1 MLLMTKLNQMIK
13 GLMPKQHAK
22 QRVIG
27 VIPSRYAS
35 TRLPG
40 KPLKDIAGLPMIIH
54 VLKRA
59 QMSTVLDEVI
69 VATDDERI
77 LEMVE
82 AHGGKAIMT
91 SASHD
96 SGTERM
102 HEVSRGISGDIF
114 VMISGDEALL
124 KPEHI
129 DVGVK
134 GLMSSDAPISI
145 LFNRF
150 EKKNSQSDFK
160 VVFNKR
166 KEIMYISRNDIPSET
181 RRKVPFMHKGYHI
194 MSFTKEFLEIYM
206 ALEQTPLDRFEMH
219 ELLRVLENGYKI
231 QGVEVESSAISGD
244 TPEDL
249 DYIRGVMTDDI
260 IFKIYKA

>member
-1 MLLMTKLNQMIK
+1 MTKLKYVFKSLASRQFST
-13 GLMPKQHAK
+13 

-27 VIPSRYAS
+27 VIPARYSS

-40 KPLKDIAGLPMIIH
+40 KPLKDIAGLPMVIH

-77 LEMVE
+77 LEVVE

-102 HEVSRGISGDIF
+102 YEISKSILGDIF
-114 VMISGDEALL
+114 VMISGDEALV

-134 GLMSSDAPISI
+134 GLMSSDAPVSV

-150 EKKNSQSDFK
+150 EKKNSQGDFK
-160 VVFNKR
+160 LVFNKR

-181 RRKVPFMHKGYHI
+181 RRKVPYMHKSYHI
-194 MSFTKEFLEIYM
+194 TSFTKKFLKTYM
-206 ALEQTPLDRFEMH
+206 ALEQTPLDHFEMH
-219 ELLRVLENGYKI
+219 ELLRILENGYKI
-231 QGVEVESSAISGD
+231 QGVEVESSAISAD

-249 DYIRGVMTDDI
+249 DYIRGVMSDDI
-260 IFKIYKA
+260 VYKKYKT